1 MCDGVLHRML
11 RYAKHLHNGIA
22 VVGEHRGSKF
32 QCTTTS
38 TVGWQDQSH
47 PLNEEIRLNIQ
58 GANERDLKQVLAS
71 GARR

>member
-1 MCDGVLHRML
+1 MMCDGVLHRML

-47 PLNEEIRLNIQ
+47 PLNEEITLWWTNIAMEH
-58 GANERDLKQVLAS
+58 GHL
-71 GARR
+71 

>member
-1 MCDGVLHRML
+1 MMMCDGVLHRML

-47 PLNEEIRLNIQ
+47 PF
-58 GANERDLKQVLAS
+58 ERGDYPLVN
-71 GARR
+71 